1 MADDSYYEPALRRG
15 SALFGEEYCRYVFE
29 ELKAADPEFSQL
41 FQRYVYGGMYDRD
54 VLDQK
59 TRELLA
65 VAACTL
71 QNALPQFDVHVK
83 AALRVG
89 ATKEEVQEAILQMSV
104 YGGFP
109 YMLQALR
116 RFRQLLVDWKPE
128 MGVRPPT
135 REAPSTREA

>member
-15 SALFGEEYCRYVFE
+15 SALFGEEYCRHVFE

-65 VAACTL
+65 VAACTVL
-71 QNALPQFDVHVK
+71 NALPQLDVHAK

-116 RFRQLLVDWKPE
+116 RLRQLLVDWSPE
-128 MGVRPPT
+128 MGVRPPA
-135 REAPSTREA
+135 REP